1 MSLRPL
7 HVRPSFLHLPPGDWA
22 TVLDCL
28 CARFPQ
34 ISRETWLQRMA
45 RGLVL
50 DDRDQPLGPH
60 APYREALRVQYF
72 REIENERPIPFQAQI
87 LHQDAHLLVADKPH
101 FLPVMPAG
109 DYAEETLLTRLVRE
123 TGNPHLAPPVSY
135 THLTLPTSDLV

>member
-45 RGLVL
+45 TR
-50 DDRDQPLGPH
+50 
-60 APYREALRVQYF
+60 
-72 REIENERPIPFQAQI
+72 
-87 LHQDAHLLVADKPH
+87 AD
-101 FLPVMPAG
+101 L
-109 DYAEETLLTRLVRE
+109 
-123 TGNPHLAPPVSY
+123 
-135 THLTLPTSDLV
+135 

>member
-72 REIENERPIPFQAQI
+72 REIEN
-87 LHQDAHLLVADKPH
+87 
-101 FLPVMPAG
+101 
-109 DYAEETLLTRLVRE
+109 
-123 TGNPHLAPPVSY
+123 
-135 THLTLPTSDLV
+135 